1 MSAHHLAPP
10 TRRLPKAPVL
20 GWHSFVSRSKCE
32 SPSVADLPHRLL
44 LTSGRAALYAALKQ
58 TALPAGSKVLV
69 PTYHCPTM
77 VAPILE
83 AGFVPVFYPIG
94 PDGLPDLE
102 RIASAPG
109 EHGVMFVA
117 HLFGLP
123 QGLGAVAAWCQQHQ
137 VVLVEDC
144 AHAYFGTAGNKPV
157 GTWGDFAT
165 ASLTKFFPVSEAGL
179 LASATSTITTAELR
193 HAGLRAQLKS
203 AWDVAH
209 VSYDHGELAGVRQV
223 VGAILRL
230 SGIAPRSAGT
240 SESTQQVGPDEIR
253 AGCDMGRVRQAPC
266 LPARWL
272 YLMLP
277 TADIVNLRRQNF
289 LSFQQALS
297 DAPGARQLPLP
308 VPADA
313 APYALPLWIDGPE
326 RADAVYARMRHE
338 GLPVF
343 RWDRR
348 WPGTPEMAGDHGTL
362 WARQVLQLLCHQS
375 LRADEVDYISSRTL
389 EALQASS

>member
-1 MSAHHLAPP
+1 MSAHPSAPP
-10 TRRLPKAPVL
+10 RRRLPKAPVL
-20 GWHSFVSRSKCE
+20 GWHSFAPRLKCE

-77 VAPILE
+77 VAPIVE

-123 QGLGAVAAWCQQHQ
+123 QGLGTVAAWCQQHRI
-137 VVLVEDC
+137 VLVEDC
-144 AHAYFGTAGNKPV
+144 AHAYFGTAGDRPV

-179 LASATSTITTAELR
+179 LASATRTMATAELR
-193 HAGLRAQLKS
+193 HADLRAQLKS

-209 VSYDHGELAGVRQV
+209 VSYDHGELAGIRQV

-230 SGIAPRSAGT
+230 GGFAPRSAGT
-240 SESTQQVGPDEIR
+240 SDFTQPVGADEIR
-253 AGCDMGRVRQAPC
+253 AGCDMGRIQQAPC

-272 YLMLP
+272 HQVLP
-277 TADIVNLRRQNF
+277 TADIVRSRRRTFGRLEQAF
-289 LSFQQALS
+289 SHAAGAQQLA
-297 DAPGARQLPLP
+297 LPLP
-308 VPADA
+308 SDA
-313 APYALPLWIDGPE
+313 APYAFPLWIDGPT

-348 WPGTPEMAGDHGTL
+348 WPGTPEIAGDQGTR

-375 LRADEVDYISSRTL
+375 LRLDEVDYISSRTL
-389 EALQASS
+389 DALRTSC